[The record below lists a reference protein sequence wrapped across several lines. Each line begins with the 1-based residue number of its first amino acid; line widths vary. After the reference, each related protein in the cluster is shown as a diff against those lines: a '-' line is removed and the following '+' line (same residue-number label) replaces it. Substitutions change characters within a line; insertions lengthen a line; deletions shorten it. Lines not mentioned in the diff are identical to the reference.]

1 MVNAINFK
9 IVSEP
14 AATSNQKNSS
24 TQKKDDKFK
33 DLMQK
38 TSENSKKTN
47 TKDQNKSDK
56 VSQADSDQSK
66 PKTEDKKENTQ
77 VQENSN
83 EQQET
88 VVDPNTL
95 AMLFQTQ
102 QVQQTQQQLPQ
113 IQQETSK
120 SISAN
125 EVPSIP
131 LSAVES
137 DMISTETFNKSA
149 QNETS
154 EINPHIN
161 QIEEQIQTQAQTAT
175 QKVDVS
181 KQITVNDSSM
191 QASMQTQSKTDEK
204 LQQNEVNLKSDI
216 QVQNEEIPSIQT
228 QQSEQ
233 KQSLTQE
240 ESDFGKTQQDID
252 LLAASKQAP
261 PIKEET
267 VQIKVGEGDTIE
279 PENLKSQMAEK
290 IQDMIVKA
298 TGKNNEFEIQLA
310 PEHLGKILV
319 KIAFKQGETS
329 VSLLCS
335 NPKTMSILAEN
346 ARSISE
352 IVQFNTNTH
361 ATINVQEENK
371 SFYDEQGNH
380 QQREQENQ
388 QERNQQNKQQNTSI
402 DFIQQMRLGLVD
414 TGNWEKNFQ
423 YI

>member
-1 MVNAINFK
+1 MVNTVNFK
-9 IVSEP
+9 AVSESS
-14 AATSNQKNSS
+14 AISNQKNSS
-24 TQKKDDKFK
+24 TQKKDDTFK
-33 DLMQK
+33 DLMEK
-38 TSENSKKTN
+38 TSEGNKKTDPN
-47 TKDQNKSDK
+47 NQNKSDK

-83 EQQET
+83 GQQET
-88 VVDPNTL
+88 IVDPNAL
-95 AMLFQTQ
+95 AILFQTQ
-102 QVQQTQQQLPQ
+102 QVQETQQIPQ
-113 IQQETSK
+113 MQQETNK
-120 SISAN
+120 DISSA

-131 LSAVES
+131 IEAVES
-137 DMISTETFNKSA
+137 NVISTETLNKVA
-149 QNETS
+149 QNKTAGL
-154 EINPHIN
+154 NPYIN
-161 QIEEQIQTQAQTAT
+161 QTEDQFQTQTKT
-175 QKVDVS
+175 EKVDVS
-181 KQITVNDSSM
+181 KQAASNDVSM

-204 LQQNEVNLKSDI
+204 LQQNEVNVKSDI

-228 QQSEQ
+228 QKSEQ
-233 KQSLTQE
+233 KQSFAQE

-252 LLAASKQAP
+252 LLAASKQNP

-279 PENLKSQMAEK
+279 PQSLKSQMAEK
-290 IQDMIVKA
+290 IQDMIIKA

-310 PEHLGKILV
+310 PEHLGKIVV

-352 IVQFNTNTH
+352 IVQSNTNTH

-371 SFYDEQGNH
+371 SFYEEQGNH
-380 QQREQENQ
+380 QQRGQENQ
-388 QERNQQNKQQNTSI
+388 QEKNHQNKQQNTSI

>member
-1 MVNAINFK
+1 MVNTVNFK
-9 IVSEP
+9 AVSESS
-14 AATSNQKNSS
+14 AISNQKNSS
-24 TQKKDDKFK
+24 TQKKDDTFK
-33 DLMQK
+33 DLMEK
-38 TSENSKKTN
+38 TSEGNKKTDPN
-47 TKDQNKSDK
+47 NQNKSDK

-83 EQQET
+83 GQQET
-88 VVDPNTL
+88 IVDPNAL
-95 AMLFQTQ
+95 AILFQTQ
-102 QVQQTQQQLPQ
+102 QVQETQQIPQ
-113 IQQETSK
+113 MQQETDK
-120 SISAN
+120 DISSA

-131 LSAVES
+131 IEAVES
-137 DMISTETFNKSA
+137 NVISTETLNKVA
-149 QNETS
+149 QNKTAGL
-154 EINPHIN
+154 NPYIN
-161 QIEEQIQTQAQTAT
+161 QTEDQFQTQTKT
-175 QKVDVS
+175 EKVDVS
-181 KQITVNDSSM
+181 KQAASNDVSM

-204 LQQNEVNLKSDI
+204 LQQNEVNVKSDI

-228 QQSEQ
+228 QKSEQ
-233 KQSLTQE
+233 KQSFAQE

-252 LLAASKQAP
+252 LLAASKQNP

-279 PENLKSQMAEK
+279 PQSLKSQMAEK
-290 IQDMIVKA
+290 IQDMIIKA

-310 PEHLGKILV
+310 PEHLGKIVV

-352 IVQFNTNTH
+352 IVQSNTNTH

-371 SFYDEQGNH
+371 SFYEEQGNH
-380 QQREQENQ
+380 QQRGQENQ
-388 QERNQQNKQQNTSI
+388 QEKNHQNKQQNTSI